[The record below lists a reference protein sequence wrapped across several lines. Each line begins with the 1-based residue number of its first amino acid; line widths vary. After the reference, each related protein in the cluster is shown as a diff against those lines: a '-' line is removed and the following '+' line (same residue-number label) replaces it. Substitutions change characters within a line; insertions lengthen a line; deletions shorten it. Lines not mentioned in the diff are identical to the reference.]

1 MAVFKAKG
9 YIRVIEKAM
18 PVTRK
23 IKRTNISASPLSKS
37 NNQSNVF

>member
-23 IKRTNISASPLSKS
+23 IKRTNISASPISPYFQL
-37 NNQSNVF
+37 